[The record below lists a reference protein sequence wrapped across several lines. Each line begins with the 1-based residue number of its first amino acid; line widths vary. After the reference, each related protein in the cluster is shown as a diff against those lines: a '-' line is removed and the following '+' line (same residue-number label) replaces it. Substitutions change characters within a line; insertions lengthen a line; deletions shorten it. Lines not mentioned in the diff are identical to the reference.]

1 MGSLRSFVQSLSIAA
16 ALFAGAYLLGGC
28 AAEGE
33 DPEHPA
39 ETGSPPW
46 FEDVTEAVGID
57 FVHSPGRER
66 RLWFPEIMA
75 GGAGWL
81 DYDDDGDLD
90 LYLVQGGDLDRSTTN
105 LPGNRLY
112 RNDDGTFVDV
122 SDRAGVGDRSYGM
135 GAATADYDGDGDT
148 DLYVTNVGSNVLYR
162 NEGNGS
168 FSDVSDSAGVAHPG
182 WGTSSGF
189 FDYDGDNDLD
199 LFVVNYLHW
208 SPNNEADCF
217 QGERE
222 RDYCGPSH
230 YKAPAID
237 TLFRNEGDGR
247 FTDVTASAGL
257 ESAFGAGLGLAFGDF
272 DLDGH
277 ADVYV
282 ANDGMAN
289 QLWMNTGQG
298 GFVDRG
304 LLSGTALNVVGSVEA
319 GMGVQA
325 FDVEGDGDLDLFMAH
340 LWGETNT
347 LYLNS
352 GGIFEDATP
361 DLGLATP
368 SFPMTGFGT
377 GFADFDH
384 DGRVDLYVAN
394 GGVKRSKT
402 PHRDDDPFA
411 EPNLLF
417 RGTENGFEVAEEG
430 TGLIE
435 NSRAAAFG
443 DYDGDGDVDIAI
455 VNNGEPMR
463 LLANRAADFGGASIG
478 LRVIDGAGAPAVGT
492 RVRVDVAGQSR
503 WSQVEPAYSYCAS
516 NDARV
521 HFGVGPVTTVDSVRI
536 VGRDGRSREFRS
548 LASEQNYTLP
558 WGGDGGR

>member
-1 MGSLRSFVQSLSIAA
+1 MGFRRGLVQGFSVAAVLFAA
-16 ALFAGAYLLGGC
+16 AFCLSGC
-28 AAEGE
+28 SSEGE
-33 DPEHPA
+33 VASQPDGMA
-39 ETGSPPW
+39 SSPW
-46 FEDVTEAVGID
+46 FEDVTEAAGID

-66 RLWFPEIMA
+66 RLWFPEIMT

-90 LYLVQGGDLDRSTTN
+90 LYLVQGGELDRSAAGI
-105 LPGNRLY
+105 PGNRLY
-112 RNDDGTFVDV
+112 RNDGGAFVDV
-122 SDRAGVGDRSYGM
+122 SDRSGVADRGYGM
-135 GAATADYDGDGDT
+135 GVAAADYDGDGDT
-148 DLYVTNVGSNVLYR
+148 DFYVTNVGPNVLYR
-162 NEGNGS
+162 NEGDGS
-168 FSDVSDSAGVAHPG
+168 FSEVGDGAGVAHPG

-189 FDYDGDNDLD
+189 FDYDGDGDLD

-208 SPNNEADCF
+208 SPSNEVDCF
-217 QGERE
+217 SGERE
-222 RDYCGPSH
+222 PDYCGPSH

-237 TLFRNEGDGR
+237 TLFRNDGDGR

-277 ADVYV
+277 ADLYV

-289 QLWMNTGQG
+289 QLWMNDGQG
-298 GFVDRG
+298 GFADRA
-304 LLSGTALNVVGSVEA
+304 LLSGTALNVAGSVEA

-368 SFPMTGFGT
+368 SFPMTGFGA

-394 GGVKRSKT
+394 GGVKRSRT
-402 PHRDDDPFA
+402 PYRDDNPFA

-417 RGTENGFEVAEEG
+417 RGTESGFEVAEEG
-430 TGLIE
+430 TNLTE

-443 DYDGDGDVDIAI
+443 DADGDGDVDVA
-455 VNNGEPMR
+455 VLNNGESAR
-463 LLANRAADFGGASIG
+463 LLENRAADDGGGSIS
-478 LRVIDGAGAPAVGT
+478 LRIVDGAGAPALGT
-492 RVRVDVAGQSR
+492 RVRVDAAGQSR
-503 WSQVEPAYSYCAS
+503 WSQVEPTYSYCAS
-516 NDARV
+516 NDTRV
-521 HFGVGPVTTVDSVRI
+521 HFGVGAATTVESVRI
-536 VGRDGRSREFRS
+536 VGRAGRKREFRS
-548 LASEQNYTLP
+548 LAPGRLYTLP
-558 WGGDGGR
+558 WGGEGGR